1 MKNTITVIATLA
13 LLLLNS
19 CHQERAYQE
28 NLEVQ
33 NESAPSILEV
43 QSNNNH
49 SNSTA
54 EKPNYNHLKIIKTA
68 DAKFKVK
75 NLDSCTRK
83 AQELIHK
90 WNGYVADM
98 RYTQNDYQLENRMVF
113 KVPAVNFD
121 ALLNDFTQLA
131 EFVDYKNI
139 SSQDITA
146 NYVDLSTRLATKKEI
161 KAKYDKILR
170 SKAKTVEEVLK
181 TEEKLRVLQE
191 EIEAAEG
198 RLKMMQNQVSLS
210 TIEIEFYETVAYKKE
225 PESYII
231 TFKDQALNSLGYGWD
246 FIKGAILVLLTL
258 WPLFLI
264 VPGVYF
270 AIKWL
275 RKSK

>member
-1 MKNTITVIATLA
+1 MKNTILVIATIA
-13 LLLLNS
+13 LMLLCS
-19 CHQERAYQE
+19 CHQEGAYQE
-28 NLEVQ
+28 SLEVQ
-33 NESAPSILEV
+33 NDSAPTTVEV
-43 QSNNNH
+43 RSTNDQSKT
-49 SNSTA
+49 SA
-54 EKPNYNHLKIIKTA
+54 QKPSYNHLKIIKTA

-75 NLDSCTRK
+75 NLDSCTSK

-113 KVPAVNFD
+113 KVPATNFD
-121 ALLNDFTQLA
+121 ALLNDFTELA

-139 SSQDITA
+139 NSQDITA
-146 NYVDLSTRLATKKEI
+146 NYVDLTTRLGTKKMV

-170 SKAKTVEEVLK
+170 SKAKSVEEVLK

-225 PESYII
+225 PESYVI
-231 TFKDQALNSLGYGWD
+231 TFKDQAINSVGYGWD
-246 FIKGAILVLLTL
+246 FIKGAALVLLTL
-258 WPLFLI
+258 WPLIIIFP
-264 VPGVYF
+264 VAYF
-270 AIKWL
+270 SIKWFR
-275 RKSK
+275 RK

>member
-1 MKNTITVIATLA
+1 MKNTILVIATIA
-13 LLLLNS
+13 LMLLCS
-19 CHQERAYQE
+19 CHQEGAYQE
-28 NLEVQ
+28 SLEVQ
-33 NESAPSILEV
+33 NDSAPTTVEV
-43 QSNNNH
+43 RSTNDQSKT
-49 SNSTA
+49 SA
-54 EKPNYNHLKIIKTA
+54 QKPSYNHLKIIKTA

-75 NLDSCTRK
+75 NLDSCTSK

-113 KVPAVNFD
+113 KVPATNFD
-121 ALLNDFTQLA
+121 ALLNDFTELS

-139 SSQDITA
+139 NSQDITA
-146 NYVDLSTRLATKKEI
+146 NYVDLTTRLGTKKMV

-181 TEEKLRVLQE
+181 TEEKLRILQE

-225 PESYII
+225 PESYVI
-231 TFKDQALNSLGYGWD
+231 TFKDQAINSVGYGWD
-246 FIKGAILVLLTL
+246 FIKGAALVLLTL
-258 WPLFLI
+258 WPLLLVI
-264 VPGVYF
+264 PSVYF
-270 AIKWL
+270 GIKWL
-275 RKSK
+275 RRK